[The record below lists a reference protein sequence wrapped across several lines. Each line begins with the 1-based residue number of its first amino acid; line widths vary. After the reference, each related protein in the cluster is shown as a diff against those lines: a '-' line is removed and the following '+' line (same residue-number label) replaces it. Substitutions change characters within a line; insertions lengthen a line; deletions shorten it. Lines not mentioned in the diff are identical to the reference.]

1 MSSPGRHC
9 ESIVKPFMGCLEE
22 HGFLSRSLWFYTE
35 REREAPV
42 PPACVCKSL
51 QVRTLRHAVGVII
64 TLEDYNDTP
73 PRTRSPVS
81 TVIKQTAAFCG

>member
-1 MSSPGRHC
+1 
-9 ESIVKPFMGCLEE
+9 MGFSLA
-22 HGFLSRSLWFYTE
+22 RSGSTL
-35 REREAPV
+35 REREKLQFLQPV
-42 PPACVCKSL
+42 SVNHCRYGHSD
-51 QVRTLRHAVGVII
+51 AVGVII